1 MSNNAACKISVTCG
15 SNPNLL
21 IDNTCRR
28 TRFIYNSSVKVAQIE
43 ALMARKRRG
52 YRSQAYVKPV
62 VYSSTYRANVNPA
75 GDTGRNVKPPVTA
88 LVNTRQKVTCEVSF
102 GKAACHTQGNVKH
115 TPCESSNGKQPCE
128 ALPNVKL
135 ISSQNGADNGLKQSV
150 YSSVDASQ
158 VLPKSAHGE
167 SDPTAKAIS
176 SQEVSVD
183 MNTVDLGFEHQP
195 ISPAKVISTPGREG
209 RCPVVVMDNSV
220 VSTNENLGKSN
231 ASNKNHT
238 MGEVHPIYDINHAG
252 VVDKFVNSI
261 LHANQFN
268 LSESTPKVDT
278 EIYNA
283 WRCQSDFKFGFVS
296 IDEQLLP
303 DTEHISNVSH
313 GSPFKIHEIVRST
326 NKPNFMQARFPVD
339 SQLNVHAWEKHLQG
353 YWDRQLIHLIRFGF
367 PLDYNRSCELIHE
380 QGNHKSAT
388 EFPNDVNA
396 YIEEEKKYNALLGP
410 FDRHPIPSGHCS
422 PFMTRA
428 KPNSD
433 RRRIIIDLSWPIGAS
448 VNAGIDKTS
457 YLGSTF
463 SLNFPTVD
471 DITRHLKSIGRG
483 AFLYKV
489 DVSRAFR
496 HVKIDPGDYDLLG
509 LEWQGV
515 YVDTC
520 IPFGTRHGSQ
530 IFQRLSDAV
539 RYMMRQKG
547 YVMVDYID
555 DYVGMGVPSVA
566 WASYNA
572 LTELMAEL
580 GLTISEKKL
589 VPPSTQVTCLGV
601 LIDTVKGTL
610 AIPPEKLQDITQAV
624 RHWLGKDVA
633 SKRQLQSILG
643 LLLYVHKCVKP
654 ARIFLNRMLDL
665 LRSCHGCQKIKLTSN
680 FKRDLRWFAKF
691 LPTYNG
697 ISLYDH
703 KQVDVTLEL
712 DACLTGFGGRS
723 GNFVYHLPIQRGFR
737 NWTIVHLE
745 MINILLATRLFKFQ
759 WASKKVLIRC
769 DNEAVVT
776 VLKSGK
782 TKDPYLAACARN
794 IWFESALADIDL
806 QYAHIR
812 GWITKWRM
820 SYLDGRVQYN
830 RHNGYSHKLACPYGW
845 MYLINYWS

>member
-1 MSNNAACKISVTCG
+1 MSNVANMSNNAACKISVTCG

-21 IDNTCRR
+21 VDKTCKR
-28 TRFIYNSSVKVAQIE
+28 TRFIYNSSVNVAHIE
-43 ALMARKRRG
+43 ALMARKRKG
-52 YRSQAYVKPV
+52 YHSQANVKPV
-62 VYSSTYRANVNPA
+62 VYSGTYRANVNPA
-75 GDTGRNVKPPVTA
+75 RDTGCNVKPPVTA
-88 LVNTRQKVTCEVSF
+88 PVDMRQRVRCEVYP
-102 GKAACHTQGNVKH
+102 GKVACHTQDNVKH
-115 TPCESSNGKQPCE
+115 IPCESSNGKQACE
-128 ALPNVKL
+128 ALPNVKPV
-135 ISSQNGADNGLKQSV
+135 SSNNGADHAIKQSV
-150 YSSVDASQ
+150 YSSVDAYQ
-158 VLPKSAHGE
+158 VLPKLAHGE

-183 MNTVDLGFEHQP
+183 MNTSDFRFEYQP
-195 ISPAKVISTPGREG
+195 ISTAKVISTTGVEG
-209 RCPVVVMDNSV
+209 RCPVAVTGNPA
-220 VSTNENLGKSN
+220 VSTNKNLGKCN
-231 ASNKNHT
+231 ASNEIHT
-238 MGEVHPIYDINHAG
+238 MGEVHSIYDISHAG

-268 LSESTPKVDT
+268 LSESTHKVDT

-283 WRCQSDFKFGFVS
+283 WRCQSDFKFGFVP

-303 DTEHISNVSH
+303 DTLHISNASH
-313 GSPFKIHEIVRST
+313 SSPFRIHELVRST
-326 NKPNFMQARFPVD
+326 NKPNFMQARVPVD

-353 YWDRQLIHLIRFGF
+353 YWGRQLIYLIRFGF
-367 PLDYNRSCELIHE
+367 PLDLNRACELIHE

-410 FDRHPIPSGHCS
+410 FDKHPILSGHCS

-433 RRRIIIDLSWPIGAS
+433 RRRIIIDLIWPIGAS
-448 VNAGIDKTS
+448 VNTGIDKTS

-471 DITRHLKSIGRG
+471 DITRQLKSIGRG
-483 AFLYKV
+483 ALLYKV

-520 IPFGTRHGSQ
+520 VPFGTRHGSQ

-539 RYMMRQKG
+539 RYMMRQRG

-566 WASYNA
+566 WASYNV
-572 LTELMAEL
+572 LTELMGEL

-589 VPPSTQVTCLGV
+589 VPPSMQVTCLGV

-610 AIPPEKLQDITQAV
+610 SIRPEKLQDITQAV

-654 ARIFLNRMLDL
+654 ARIFVNRMLDL
-665 LRSCHGCQKIKLTSN
+665 LRSCHGCQKNK
-680 FKRDLRWFAKF
+680 
-691 LPTYNG
+691 
-697 ISLYDH
+697 
-703 KQVDVTLEL
+703 
-712 DACLTGFGGRS
+712 
-723 GNFVYHLPIQRGFR
+723 
-737 NWTIVHLE
+737 
-745 MINILLATRLFKFQ
+745 
-759 WASKKVLIRC
+759 
-769 DNEAVVT
+769 
-776 VLKSGK
+776 
-782 TKDPYLAACARN
+782 
-794 IWFESALADIDL
+794 IDF
-806 QYAHIR
+806 
-812 GWITKWRM
+812 
-820 SYLDGRVQYN
+820 
-830 RHNGYSHKLACPYGW
+830 
-845 MYLINYWS
+845 